1 MLSKHFAVLGSTGV
15 GKSTSVSLLLNEILQ
30 ARPNLRV
37 FLLDVHNEYGRC
49 FGDRALVLNPRNLK
63 LPFWLFNFEEI
74 VDVLFGGRPGVPE
87 ELDVLAEIIPM
98 AKGIYT
104 QYQNSD
110 RIGLKRMD
118 PKSGGYTVDT
128 PVPYRLVDLI
138 SLIDERMGKLEN
150 RSSRII
156 YHKLISRIETVRNDP
171 RYTFMFDNAN
181 VGGDTM
187 AEVIS
192 HLFRLPANGRPM
204 TIMQLAGFPAEVVNS
219 VVSVLCR
226 MAFDF
231 GLWSDG
237 VSPLLFVCEEAHR
250 YAAADRNI
258 GFGPTRKAVS
268 RIAKE
273 GRKYGVFLGLVTQRP
288 AELDATIISQCNTLF
303 AMRLANDRD
312 QALLRSA
319 VSDAAANLLSFVPS
333 LGTREVL
340 AFGEGVALPT
350 RLRFKEVPVHQLPR
364 SEATIATA
372 PSVTAGHDMHF
383 VSRRAGPL
391 ARRHLASRRAQRS
404 RHHTTG
410 PPRAHDAGGSA
421 DAAAVDGARS
431 RSLLAAEEAAA
442 LRALAFA
449 HFLRVNRYPLR
460 SKALYGSGTAASRGR
475 EPGRSLHDASLL
487 AKRFPT
493 PALDKLPDD
502 IRTRILAVQEKSG
515 FVPNVFLTLAYRPD
529 EFRAFFAYHDAL
541 MEKDSGLTKAEREM
555 IVVATSQRQPVPL
568 LRDRAWRDPAHP
580 GEESADR
587 RPDRRQLPQGGHHAA
602 AARHARLRHEGE
614 PRGQRGIGGGF
625 CRGRRPRLYRR
636 RHLGHHRD
644 LRLLCVVEPVGQR
657 HRDASQRRIL
667 HDGTAAEI
675 GRSHLARKR
684 SNRRSPVRTSRAD
697 RPRPCLSQ
705 TPGLSPSPWRNCPP
719 RSCAAASSAKNPPTG
734 IR

>member
-1 MLSKHFAVLGSTGV
+1 MGVRPQFMRSRFNTVTSFGRVISVRGSLARVGLLASGQVPVSEARATVGRFISIRCATATTIIAMITEVSCENQPTSDEYMATASVDLLGEISGGERPKFQRGVTNYPTIGDAVDLVTAQDLRTVYAPSGSDQINIGTLQQDSSVIAYVDVEEMLSKHFAVLGSTGV
-15 GKSTSVSLLLNEILQ
+15 GKSTSVSLLLNEILK

-87 ELDVLAEIIPM
+87 ELDVLAEVIPM
-98 AKGIYT
+98 AKGLYT

-110 RIGLKRMD
+110 RLGLKRVD

-204 TIMQLAGFPAEVVNS
+204 TIMQLAGFPAEVVDS

-250 YAAADRNI
+250 YASADRNI

-364 SEATIATA
+364 SEATIASV
-372 PSVTAGHDMHF
+372 PSVSAGHDMHF
-383 VSRRAGPL
+383 VSAVLDRWRGATSNRDVPNDPGIGDRPA
-391 ARRHLASRRAQRS
+391 ARVMTPVEAPMLQPSMGLDPDRF
-404 RHHTTG
+404 
-410 PPRAHDAGGSA
+410 
-421 DAAAVDGARS
+421 
-431 RSLLAAEEAAA
+431 SLLKK
-442 LRALAFA
+442 
-449 HFLRVNRYPLR
+449 PLR
-460 SKALYGSGTAASRGR
+460 
-475 EPGRSLHDASLL
+475 
-487 AKRFPT
+487 
-493 PALDKLPDD
+493 
-502 IRTRILAVQEKSG
+502 
-515 FVPNVFLTLAYRPD
+515 
-529 EFRAFFAYHDAL
+529 
-541 MEKDSGLTKAEREM
+541 
-555 IVVATSQRQPVPL
+555 
-568 LRDRAWRDPAHP
+568 
-580 GEESADR
+580 
-587 RPDRRQLPQGGHHAA
+587 
-602 AARHARLRHEGE
+602 
-614 PRGQRGIGGGF
+614 
-625 CRGRRPRLYRR
+625 
-636 RHLGHHRD
+636 
-644 LRLLCVVEPVGQR
+644 
-657 HRDASQRRIL
+657 
-667 HDGTAAEI
+667 
-675 GRSHLARKR
+675 
-684 SNRRSPVRTSRAD
+684 
-697 RPRPCLSQ
+697 
-705 TPGLSPSPWRNCPP
+705 
-719 RSCAAASSAKNPPTG
+719 
-734 IR
+734 

>member
-1 MLSKHFAVLGSTGV
+1 MAARLQFMRLNTVTSFGRVISVRGSLARVGLLAAGPIPVTEARATVGRFISIRCAAASTIIAMITEVSCENQASSDGYMATASVDLLGEISGGERPKFQRGVTNYPTIGDAVEVVTAEDLRTVYAPSGSDQINIGTLQQDKSVIAYVDVEEMLSKHFAVLGSTGV

-110 RIGLKRMD
+110 RLGLKRLD
-118 PKSGGYTVDT
+118 AKSGGYTVDT
-128 PVPYRLVDLI
+128 PVPYRLSDLI

-150 RSSRII
+150 RSSRIT

-204 TIMQLAGFPAEVVNS
+204 TIMQLAGFPAEVVDS

-364 SEATIATA
+364 SEATIASS

-383 VSRRAGPL
+383 VAAVLERWRGATSNRDTPGDP
-391 ARRHLASRRAQRS
+391 
-404 RHHTTG
+404 T
-410 PPRAHDAGGSA
+410 AGGDRPASA
-421 DAAAVDGARS
+421 RVMTPAEAPMLQPSMGLDPDRF
-431 RSLLAAEEAAA
+431 SLLKK
-442 LRALAFA
+442 
-449 HFLRVNRYPLR
+449 PLR
-460 SKALYGSGTAASRGR
+460 
-475 EPGRSLHDASLL
+475 
-487 AKRFPT
+487 
-493 PALDKLPDD
+493 
-502 IRTRILAVQEKSG
+502 
-515 FVPNVFLTLAYRPD
+515 
-529 EFRAFFAYHDAL
+529 
-541 MEKDSGLTKAEREM
+541 
-555 IVVATSQRQPVPL
+555 
-568 LRDRAWRDPAHP
+568 
-580 GEESADR
+580 
-587 RPDRRQLPQGGHHAA
+587 
-602 AARHARLRHEGE
+602 
-614 PRGQRGIGGGF
+614 
-625 CRGRRPRLYRR
+625 
-636 RHLGHHRD
+636 
-644 LRLLCVVEPVGQR
+644 
-657 HRDASQRRIL
+657 
-667 HDGTAAEI
+667 
-675 GRSHLARKR
+675 
-684 SNRRSPVRTSRAD
+684 
-697 RPRPCLSQ
+697 
-705 TPGLSPSPWRNCPP
+705 
-719 RSCAAASSAKNPPTG
+719 
-734 IR
+734 